1 MALLDTPKFVDEL
14 PPRSNAGNRPSP
26 VWAALRERPGRWALV
41 GEAVNCGSAP
51 MYAKTHPGFEMA
63 SRNTREI
70 GGKKVVDVYA
80 RYVGTTDQS

>member
-14 PPRSNAGNRPSP
+14 PPRSDAGRVSSP
-26 VWAALRERPGRWALV
+26 VWAALRERPGQWALV
-41 GEAVNCGSAP
+41 SEAVNCGSAS